1 MHCLKVSAADTKAQK
16 IEASV
21 ENRFPVWGAFT
32 SGLAILAH
40 ASQLEAQF
48 QNLLSSPCCP
58 YMDVCT
64 MFFPNIHLPKKSNQ
78 LALETV
84 RSKGKFQISSL
95 LKSKADA
102 PKYL

>member
-1 MHCLKVSAADTKAQK
+1 MQCLKVSAADTKAER

-21 ENRFPVWGAFT
+21 ENSCPYCGAFT

-48 QNLLSSPCCP
+48 QNLLSSPCCS

-64 MFFPNIHLPKKSNQ
+64 YVLSQEAFFFVLNMFVLYPTVVLILN
-78 LALETV
+78 LEAF
-84 RSKGKFQISSL
+84 KHL
-95 LKSKADA
+95 LKW
-102 PKYL
+102 